1 MYPTEKFKDQTENVN
16 VMIVIGSVV
25 NEMIEL
31 FKCMS
36 LNAIHRVSQQL
47 CYNIITLPQ
56 NHNKYN
62 KNNIIAV

>member
-1 MYPTEKFKDQTENVN
+1 MYQAGMKDQTENVN
-16 VMIVIGSVV
+16 MIIVIDCVV
-25 NEMIEL
+25 NGTIEL

-36 LNAIHRVSQQL
+36 LNAVHIVTQQL